1 MESEDGDYAEIVA
14 EVMRKFERVVMER
27 EEAQRAIERVVE
39 RVGRF
44 NGDKVPFY
52 LEAYNAEMEAQEVD
66 AALRLEF
73 FGRVA
78 TPRIYAEVKE
88 LAEALYSWE
97 VFGEALWQTYGDPPR
112 SRNRRNFDHWVAS
125 AKTHHGAVKAFQEF
139 GRRFAR
145 LPVREQRLVGADK
158 VLLFVRSI
166 DRAERRNRA

>member
-1 MESEDGDYAEIVA
+1 MESGDEDSAEMVA
-14 EVMRKFERVVMER
+14 KVMRKLERAVLER

-52 LEAYNAEMEAQEVD
+52 MEAYNAEMEEKGVN

-73 FGRVA
+73 FCRVT
-78 TPRIYAEVKE
+78 TPRVYAQVKE

-112 SRNRRNFDHWVAS
+112 SRN
-125 AKTHHGAVKAFQEF
+125 
-139 GRRFAR
+139 
-145 LPVREQRLVGADK
+145 
-158 VLLFVRSI
+158 
-166 DRAERRNRA
+166 